1 MEQLKSKGG
10 GLRYDADK
18 LRTDLIPVEWIVE
31 LARVL
36 TVGSY
41 KYQDRN
47 WELGMDWSK
56 CIGALQRHL
65 LRWQAG
71 NMVDAET
78 GCHELAMVAWNALA
92 LMSYQLRGLGL
103 DDRYPSSIDATFK
116 WIDGPGLDLGLSA
129 EQIAEIK
136 QRYKRGS

>member
-1 MEQLKSKGG
+1 MEQLKPDGGG

-18 LRTDLIPVEWIVE
+18 LRLDLLPVEWPLE
-31 LARVL
+31 LTRVL

-47 WELGMDWSK
+47 WELGMHWSK

-65 LRWQAG
+65 MRWQAG

-92 LMSYQLRGLGL
+92 LMSYQLRGLGV
-103 DDRYPSSIDATFK
+103 DDRSPVFINDNFQWTQ
-116 WIDGPGLDLGLSA
+116 GPGTQLGLSP
-129 EQIAEIK
+129 EKTAEIK
-136 QRYKRGS
+136 QKYKRG